1 MDFYSK
7 PQLANIMYQS
17 EKLIPLRLK
26 EQSKLYK

>member
-7 PQLANIMYQS
+7 PQLANIVYQS
-17 EKLIPLRLK
+17 ENLISLRLK